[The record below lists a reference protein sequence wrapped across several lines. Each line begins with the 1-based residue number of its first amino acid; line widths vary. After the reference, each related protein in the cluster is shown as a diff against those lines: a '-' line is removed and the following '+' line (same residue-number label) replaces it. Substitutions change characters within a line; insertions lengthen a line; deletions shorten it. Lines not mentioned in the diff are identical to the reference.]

1 MFWKNKRWKTEAA
14 FLTYADPRMFE
25 SLVGRD
31 PFGGVDRQ
39 HLIDQVLGLG
49 GHSVP
54 LWGGKLE
61 EEEEEERYL
70 LYLLYRI

>member
-1 MFWKNKRWKTEAA
+1 
-14 FLTYADPRMFE
+14 MFE